1 MIEVKDLTVKYGG
14 VTSLDGMS
22 ITFEAGTCG
31 LIGPNGAGKTTF
43 FNVLSG
49 FVRPVSGSVRGFGD
63 DLLKLTHYRRARWGV
78 RRTFQTEQAI
88 EGLTVYDNVAMQ
100 SLAAARRARRA
111 DVLAAIEFAGGGLS
125 PDARVGSLGAG
136 QRRLVEVARTLAGKP
151 RLVLLDEPA
160 AGLPEAETTH
170 LTSVIKSIPDE
181 DAGADHP
188 RRPRHVAGLRGVRD
202 HGRARLRQA
211 DRVRPDHGGAARRER
226 DARLSRNS
234 GGRDMSSLILS
245 GLTVERGGRPV
256 VKDVTIT
263 VPAGEVTAVLGP
275 NGAGKSSMVLAVGGV
290 LKPRPGSVSMD
301 GVELA
306 GRRPEKIRAAGVA
319 IVPEGRRL
327 LPDLSV
333 EDNIRVATYA
343 LSKQAAVEG
352 RARALE
358 LFPALEQR
366 LTVPARS
373 LSGGEQQMVVLAQ
386 ALVSQ
391 PKYILIDELSLGLAP
406 VVVNRLI
413 PVIRAV
419 VASGIGVLLI
429 EQFATV
435 ALGLATSAYVM
446 EGGVIRYSGTASE
459 LRDNPELLH
468 SAYLLRGSTAAPEP
482 GQAGAPSVPPAAP
495 PPAAG

>member
-1 MIEVKDLTVKYGG
+1 MSQLT
-14 VTSLDGMS
+14 LDGV
-22 ITFEAGTCG
+22 C
-31 LIGPNGAGKTTF
+31 
-43 FNVLSG
+43 
-49 FVRPVSGSVRGFGD
+49 
-63 DLLKLTHYRRARWGV
+63 
-78 RRTFQTEQAI
+78 
-88 EGLTVYDNVAMQ
+88 
-100 SLAAARRARRA
+100 
-111 DVLAAIEFAGGGLS
+111 
-125 PDARVGSLGAG
+125 
-136 QRRLVEVARTLAGKP
+136 
-151 RLVLLDEPA
+151 
-160 AGLPEAETTH
+160 
-170 LTSVIKSIPDE
+170 
-181 DAGADHP
+181 
-188 RRPRHVAGLRGVRD
+188 
-202 HGRARLRQA
+202 
-211 DRVRPDHGGAARRER
+211 
-226 DARLSRNS
+226 
-234 GGRDMSSLILS
+234 
-245 GLTVERGGRPV
+245 VERGGRRV
-256 VKDVTIT
+256 VKDVSIT
-263 VPAGEVTAVLGP
+263 VPAGQVTAVLGP

-290 LKPRPGSVSMD
+290 LRPRPGSVTAD

-319 IVPEGRRL
+319 VVPEGRRL

-343 LSKQAAVEG
+343 LPKQAAVEG

-366 LTVPARS
+366 LAVPARS

-391 PKYILIDELSLGLAP
+391 PRYILIDELSLGLAP

-419 VASGIGVLLI
+419 VSSGVGVLLI

-468 SAYLLRGSTAAPEP
+468 SAYLLRGSSAAPEP
-482 GQAGAPSVPPAAP
+482 GEAGAPQAPPVAP